1 MNISFTIFR
10 QEDLED
16 QEKKERRAKQ
26 MKKNIKLMAIALIV
40 LGSTLNWTKITPSVP
55 FKEIEIALEKH
66 VVSYSCNLKGVYIK

>member
-1 MNISFTIFR
+1 
-10 QEDLED
+10 
-16 QEKKERRAKQ
+16 